1 MGVFVEVLKEFKHQG
16 RQVLPGVVIEIDR
29 PKASHHLEAANVA
42 PAIEVVLPIVQLADV
57 GLPIFAALE
66 AHIATYKDLDG
77 AACSIGA
84 GSSARPTDVE
94 HYRNRPTWTRPVAQR
109 HRGIRSHGISVGRS
123 DTGFTDHQPP
133 PQPDVMGHTRQY
145 IIDCAVADFMA
156 YLAEGAFVA
165 EGIYENDLAS
175 LKRNSVPKEWW
186 GRRVSI
192 DLAGSAIHE
201 AIGSGQSDL
210 VRRFSD
216 VRVRNA
222 SISGR
227 AANTSKLPTL
237 KASALTWEVSS
248 LSTDETDDNA
258 TPPLEMTPLV
268 LLDALRSGRV
278 IITGLPV
285 SPEVAPGPRRI
296 SLPSRWWRDPSV
308 QLLLKGAQL
317 EFGCIWHG
325 EPTTA
330 LQSVELVLLDE
341 DGAERDWRSEF
352 PARGSQSTSR
362 VELNCE
368 KHLRVLAA
376 ADQMPA
382 KDIAF
387 TKLQKEEKSLSKNAF
402 ERIWRKVAE
411 DYPRMSKPG
420 RKPKQGIKSP

>member
-1 MGVFVEVLKEFKHQG
+1 M
-16 RQVLPGVVIEIDR
+16 R
-29 PKASHHLEAANVA
+29 
-42 PAIEVVLPIVQLADV
+42 
-57 GLPIFAALE
+57 
-66 AHIATYKDLDG
+66 
-77 AACSIGA
+77 
-84 GSSARPTDVE
+84 
-94 HYRNRPTWTRPVAQR
+94 
-109 HRGIRSHGISVGRS
+109 
-123 DTGFTDHQPP
+123 
-133 PQPDVMGHTRQY
+133 HTRQY
-145 IIDCAVADFMA
+145 IIDCAVEDFIA

-175 LKRNSVPKEWW
+175 FQRNPVPKEWW

-201 AIGSGQSDL
+201 TIGPGQSDL

-227 AANTSKLPTL
+227 SANTSKPPTL
-237 KASALTWEVSS
+237 KASALTWEVNSI
-248 LSTDETDDNA
+248 STDETDDSA

-285 SPEVAPGPRRI
+285 SPEVAPDPRRI

-352 PARGSQSTSR
+352 PARGSQSTSGA
-362 VELNCE
+362 EFNCE

-376 ADQMPA
+376 EDQMPA
-382 KDIAF
+382 KR
-387 TKLQKEEKSLSKNAF
+387 TLREELQIQFPSLSGLAF
-402 ERIWRKVAE
+402 NRAWAKVAK
-411 DYPRMSKPG
+411 DHPWMGKPG
-420 RKPKQGIKSP
+420 RKPKQEIKSP